1 MRELLE
7 SYLESPT
14 DNNCRWFHFRQWL
27 VPKGTDI
34 LMKGSPKS
42 CKNFSMSENP
52 SKSNKLWFLI
62 RPPYINDNCKK
73 LTTCNKNSN
82 LLFCIQIIPTFI
94 LSSGSHACFP
104 QSSLHSLL
112 QKHDMFWAWSIGLFW
127 QGQRSNL
134 CLTKRVTWHITTIY
148 GDTESKVL
156 G

>member
-73 LTTCNKNSN
+73 LTTCNKNSEFA
-82 LLFCIQIIPTFI
+82 L
-94 LSSGSHACFP
+94 
-104 QSSLHSLL
+104 LHSNHSNFHSQLWLTCLL
-112 QKHDMFWAWSIGLFW
+112 PTKLTPLTVTETWYVLSLIYRVVLAGSAVEFMFNQTGH
-127 QGQRSNL
+127 
-134 CLTKRVTWHITTIY
+134 LTYYNHLWWHR
-148 GDTESKVL
+148 E
-156 G
+156 